1 MVIFNKYIICNV
13 ETFTMFLHFYILGF
27 SEKMVEHIEFIS
39 HKKSLQGNEKK
50 FIFNKIMFVF
60 IISWKVLRNAPVSKT
75 KR

>member
-1 MVIFNKYIICNV
+1 MIIFNKYIICNV

-39 HKKSLQGNEKK
+39 HKKAYKVMKRSSSLIKL
-50 FIFNKIMFVF
+50 FVF
-60 IISWKVLRNAPVSKT
+60 IISWKVLRNEPVSKT

>member
-60 IISWKVLRNAPVSKT
+60 IINWKVLINEPVSKT